1 MKTMKAIEIN
11 TKGWSRK
18 QIKQA
23 FAKLE
28 ELGYKPELQHMKEG
42 YTGGMSISAHSD
54 GYYCGYD
61 APAIVMRDDLTP
73 TFEELM
79 NFTKED
85 VQ

>member
-1 MKTMKAIEIN
+1 MKAIEIN
-11 TKGWSRK
+11 TKGWSDE

-23 FAKLE
+23 TTKLE
-28 ELGYKPELQHMKEG
+28 ELGYYPMTVNGK
-42 YTGGMSISAHSD
+42 TGFNGKLSISAFWT
-54 GYYCGYD
+54 GEYCGYD
-61 APAIVMRDDLTP
+61 KLHAWVTGDELSP